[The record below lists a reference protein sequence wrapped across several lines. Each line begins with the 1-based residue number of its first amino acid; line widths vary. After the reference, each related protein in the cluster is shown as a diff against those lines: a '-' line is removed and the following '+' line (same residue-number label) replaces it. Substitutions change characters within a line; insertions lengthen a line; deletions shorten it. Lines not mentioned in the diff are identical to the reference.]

1 MSNKSEFTSKIK
13 ELGHTISDSQ
23 PKDFLDGG
31 KTESTFY
38 KRLID
43 LFSKL
48 KNDNNLKD
56 CKFDFTKST
65 TDANNKF
72 FYIYLT
78 GNCIDKF
85 KNSDV
90 VKSSGLKFDADTSSL
105 GMLAPTQGQQTT
117 TGETEQQKDL
127 AAKEAIKQSVYGAIA
142 DKALPGL
149 TDTSGL
155 TEAIN
160 RIKKIM
166 NG

>member
-13 ELGHTISDSQ
+13 ELGHTKSDTQ
-23 PKDFLDGG
+23 LKDFFDGG

-56 CKFDFTKST
+56 CKFDFNKST
-65 TDANNKF
+65 PSADNKF
-72 FYIYLT
+72 FYIYLK
-78 GNCIDKF
+78 GDCLNKL

-117 TGETEQQKDL
+117 TGETEQQKEL

>member
-13 ELGHTISDSQ
+13 ELGHTISDTQ
-23 PKDFLDGG
+23 LKDFFDGG

-56 CKFDFTKST
+56 CKFDFNKST
-65 TDANNKF
+65 PSADNKF
-72 FYIYLT
+72 FYIYLK
-78 GNCIDKF
+78 GDCLNKL

-117 TGETEQQKDL
+117 TGETEQQKEL

>member
-1 MSNKSEFTSKIK
+1 MSNKIEFTSKIK

-72 FYIYLT
+72 FYIYLR

-90 VKSSGLKFDADTSSL
+90 VKLSGLKFDADTSSL

-117 TGETEQQKDL
+117 TGETEQQKEL